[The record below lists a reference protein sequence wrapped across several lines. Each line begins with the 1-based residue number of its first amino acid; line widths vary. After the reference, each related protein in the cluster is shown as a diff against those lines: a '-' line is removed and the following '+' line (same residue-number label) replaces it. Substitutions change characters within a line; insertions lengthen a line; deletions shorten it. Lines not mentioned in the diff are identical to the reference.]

1 MMTFLPYIGLF
12 GPVCL
17 CIAGNFGVLLVKRFT
32 PSRDTAAFYER
43 KITQASGTIRSKTE
57 PA

>member
-1 MMTFLPYIGLF
+1 MMTFIPYIGLF
-12 GPVCL
+12 GPVRL
-17 CIAGNFGVLLVKRFT
+17 CIAGNFGVLLVKRFI

-43 KITQASGTIRSKTE
+43 KITQASGTIRLKTE

>member
-1 MMTFLPYIGLF
+1 MMTLLPYIGLF

-32 PSRDTAAFYER
+32 PSRDAAAFYER
-43 KITQASGTIRSKTE
+43 KITQASATIRSKTE